1 MRSRRGRQRLSA
13 PEIDATAAARQ
24 RGFRDAMGMFA
35 SGVAIITVAPADG
48 VPHGMTANAVM
59 SVSLDPPLLAVA
71 IDNRAHTNG
80 LVRRERHFAVNI
92 LSDEQSE
99 LANRFA
105 TRDARG
111 DELYAD
117 VAHTRSALGDPL
129 IDGALGQFSCE
140 VVNEHVEGDHTI
152 WIARTIAL
160 THSSANGNPLVF
172 HRGYF
177 SSTTCH
183 LCIVRHDPVVSLM
196 AMHDS

>member
-1 MRSRRGRQRLSA
+1 
-13 PEIDATAAARQ
+13 
-24 RGFRDAMGMFA
+24 MGMFA
-35 SGVAIITVAPADG
+35 SGVTIITVTPSDG

-59 SVSLDPPLLAVA
+59 SVSLEPPLLAVA
-71 IDNRAHTNG
+71 IDNRAYTNG
-80 LVRRERHFAVNI
+80 LIRRERHFAVNI

-111 DELYAD
+111 EELYAH
-117 VAHTRSALGDPL
+117 VAHTTSALGDPL
-129 IDGALGQFSCE
+129 IDGALGQFACE
-140 VVNEHVEGDHTI
+140 VVSEHVEGDHTI
-152 WIARTIAL
+152 WIGRTVVV

-183 LCIVRHDPVVSLM
+183 LCIVRHDPVAALM